1 MQKLKWNFLWVCVA
15 IIFAACSDSESNHIT
30 NNYNSSV
37 LSIYHLGTCDEN
49 NAGNIVFVEKD
60 SADYVCFNKKW
71 VLIQDDSLHSDT
83 LKILDTLILTKMDTL
98 KIRDTLTLS
107 KTDTLKIR
115 DTLTLSKTDTL
126 TVRDTLTLTKTD
138 TLKIQDTIIVNV
150 RDTIIA
156 YGISRT
162 IDDLEKLGSCTAS
175 NENELV
181 FNEMNQ
187 AYYLC
192 QNGNWTVLIL
202 EPKPD
207 TVSTVEDLP
216 SCNSLRTG
224 DSVYVENQSVKYI
237 CTAGQ
242 WTLALDTLV
251 DLGLSVKWASVN
263 IGAALPADYGNY
275 YSWGESAPKAKYTAD
290 NSEMNN
296 GNGALKISGARDAAT
311 ANWGAKYRMPTGA
324 ELKELANNCSFTAS
338 TRVNSQGKSVQG
350 YNVKC
355 KTDNT
360 LFLPLAGYKESSLTK
375 SVGELAYFWGSDA
388 IYNDG
393 LRLVYALFLSTSKH
407 SAAAS
412 YLCINGYSV
421 RAVSAD

>member
-181 FNEMNQ
+181 FNEMN
-187 AYYLC
+187 
-192 QNGNWTVLIL
+192 
-202 EPKPD
+202 
-207 TVSTVEDLP
+207 
-216 SCNSLRTG
+216 
-224 DSVYVENQSVKYI
+224 
-237 CTAGQ
+237 
-242 WTLALDTLV
+242 
-251 DLGLSVKWASVN
+251 
-263 IGAALPADYGNY
+263 
-275 YSWGESAPKAKYTAD
+275 
-290 NSEMNN
+290 
-296 GNGALKISGARDAAT
+296 
-311 ANWGAKYRMPTGA
+311 
-324 ELKELANNCSFTAS
+324 
-338 TRVNSQGKSVQG
+338 
-350 YNVKC
+350 
-355 KTDNT
+355 
-360 LFLPLAGYKESSLTK
+360 
-375 SVGELAYFWGSDA
+375 
-388 IYNDG
+388 
-393 LRLVYALFLSTSKH
+393 
-407 SAAAS
+407 
-412 YLCINGYSV
+412 
-421 RAVSAD
+421 